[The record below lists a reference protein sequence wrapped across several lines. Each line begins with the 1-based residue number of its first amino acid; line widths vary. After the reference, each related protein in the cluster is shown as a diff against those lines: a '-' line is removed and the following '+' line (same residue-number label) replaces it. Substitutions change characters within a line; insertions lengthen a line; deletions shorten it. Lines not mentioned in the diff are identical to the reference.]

1 MGDIGVIFAFILS
14 ERDALLR
21 FKRISRKA
29 MKDLIWKHQDYY
41 ILWLETEANSD
52 KIIYVRRI

>member
-1 MGDIGVIFAFILS
+1 MSFSNILKIRLNHGMGDIGVIFAFILS

-29 MKDLIWKHQDYY
+29 MKDLIWKHQD
-41 ILWLETEANSD
+41 
-52 KIIYVRRI
+52 